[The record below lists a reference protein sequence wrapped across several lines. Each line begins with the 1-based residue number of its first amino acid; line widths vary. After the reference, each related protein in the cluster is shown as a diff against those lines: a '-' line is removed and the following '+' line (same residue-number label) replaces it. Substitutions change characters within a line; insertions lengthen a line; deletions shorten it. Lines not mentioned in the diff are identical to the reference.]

1 MEHKLKRYNF
11 ILTTLQ
17 KKNLDDYSE
26 QSGLTL
32 SDIVRRA
39 LDEYLE
45 RRIQNVSHNT
55 DKSAERI

>member
-1 MEHKLKRYNF
+1 MEHLKRYNF

-17 KKNLDDYSE
+17 KRRLDEYSE
-26 QSGLTL
+26 QSGFTL

-45 RRIQNVSHNT
+45 RKMQNVSYHT
-55 DKSAERI
+55 DKPAK